1 MPYKSRS
8 TKTKE
13 AKYFTCLQE
22 LRAGGC
28 DIEMPCESLQHI
40 CDLDILVGG
49 RLSSLAVESPTGGV
63 HYAIWTRIVARRA
76 GPILL
81 DCQIETPWD
90 KQIILQSFQGKGPIY
105 RLGSLQYPAKEVLN
119 DKIEN
124 YLRFNFR
131 GALVE
136 GVILF
141 PGLRPIPA
149 SYLDGISVPFKLTFL
164 DQFEEEISV
173 ESELLV
179 ERRAKS
185 KSGEARRKSGLYEPA
200 GQNLQSSVLRPE
212 KEIELHG

>member
-200 GQNLQSSVLRPE
+200 GQNLQSSVLRPQ

>member
-13 AKYFTCLQE
+13 ARYLTCLEE

-28 DIEMPCESLQHI
+28 DVEMPCESLQQV

-90 KQIILQSFQGKGPIY
+90 DQIILQSFQEKGPIY
-105 RLGSLQYPAKEVLN
+105 RLGSLRYPAKEVLN

-124 YLRFNFR
+124 HLRFNYR

-149 SYLDGISVPFKLTFL
+149 SCLDGISVPFKLTFL
-164 DQFEEEISV
+164 NQFEEEMSV

-179 ERRAKS
+179 ERRAKP
-185 KSGEARRKSGLYEPA
+185 KSVETRRRSGLYEPA
-200 GQNLQSSVLRPE
+200 RQNLQSSVLSPE
-212 KEIELHG
+212 RKY